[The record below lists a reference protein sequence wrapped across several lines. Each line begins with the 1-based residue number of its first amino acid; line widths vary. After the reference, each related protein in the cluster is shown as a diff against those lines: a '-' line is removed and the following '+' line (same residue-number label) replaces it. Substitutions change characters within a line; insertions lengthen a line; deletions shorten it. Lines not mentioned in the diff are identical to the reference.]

1 MGLQKNQ
8 LTISYILIYKETR
21 EEKRKA
27 KTDR

>member
-8 LTISYILIYKETR
+8 LTISYILIYNETR